1 MTDITSHTHEA
12 DVADLATHG
21 YQQRLHRGLGSFSS
35 FAAGF
40 SYISI
45 LTGMFQ
51 LFGFGY
57 GFGGPL
63 MFWTWI
69 LVLAG
74 QFAVALVF
82 AELSARY
89 PIAGSVYQWSKK
101 VASKPVSWLAGWTMM
116 IGSVVTVAAVAIAWQ
131 IVLPPIW
138 SGFQVFS
145 SNAQNAVFFG
155 CILIVIVTVI
165 NILGVNWMS
174 KINNVGVAAELIGV
188 AVIIILLFTHSKRSP
203 GVVLTTQ
210 GIGASAPGF
219 HTLGWL
225 APFLLASVM
234 AAYVMFG
241 FDTAGSLAE
250 ETKNPRR
257 TTPMAILRALGA
269 AGIAGLILLL
279 AALMAAGSLKVSDLG
294 AGGLPY
300 VLQSSLGDTLGK
312 ILLVDVAIAIFVCCL
327 AIQTAAI
334 RLAFSMARDHALPFG
349 EGLAHVSQQRH
360 APAAPAIVSGLVAI
374 AILVVDIGN
383 TQIFLTVTS
392 VSIVIVYLAYLMV
405 TVPVLAK
412 RLRGWPTAADAA
424 SGLTGIF
431 TMPRWAG
438 IAVNVFAAAYGLLM
452 GANLIWPRAAVYG
465 PGMYE
470 WGAVITVAAV
480 TAIGL
485 AYYFTAQHKREA
497 RIAAE
502 HAAEAPALA
511 GASD

>member
-1 MTDITSHTHEA
+1 MNLDTSHDT
-12 DVADLATHG
+12 DVADLAAHG
-21 YQQRLHRGLGSFSS
+21 YRQRLHRGLGSFSS

-101 VASKPVSWLAGWTMM
+101 VASKPVSWMAGWTMM
-116 IGSVVTVAAVAIAWQ
+116 VGSIVTVAAVAIAWQ
-131 IVLPPIW
+131 IVLPPVW

-145 SNAQNAVFFG
+145 SNAQNAVFWG

-165 NILGVNWMS
+165 NILGVGWMS

-188 AVIIILLFTHSKRSP
+188 AVIIILLFTHNKRSP

-225 APFLLASVM
+225 APFLLAAVM

-241 FDTAGSLAE
+241 FDTAGSLSE
-250 ETKNPRR
+250 ETRNPRR

-269 AGIAGLILLL
+269 AGVAGLILLL
-279 AALMAAGSLKVSDLG
+279 AALMAAGSLKPDDLA

-300 VLQSSLGDTLGK
+300 VLQSALGDTLGK

-349 EGLAHVSQQRH
+349 ESLARVSEQRK
-360 APAAPAIVSGLVAI
+360 APAAPAIISGLIAI

-383 TQIFLTVTS
+383 AQIFLTVTS

-405 TVPVLAK
+405 TLPVLGN
-412 RLRGWPTAADAA
+412 RLRGWPKSADAA

-465 PGMYE
+465 PGRYE
-470 WGAVITVAAV
+470 WGAVITVAVV

-485 AYYFTAQHKREA
+485 AYYFTAQHKKEA
-497 RIAAE
+497 SIAAG
-502 HAAEAPALA
+502 HAAAEAPALA
-511 GASD
+511 STTD

>member
-1 MTDITSHTHEA
+1 MNLDTSHDT
-12 DVADLATHG
+12 DVADLAAHG
-21 YQQRLHRGLGSFSS
+21 YSQRLHRGLGSFSS

-63 MFWTWI
+63 MFWAWV

-101 VASKPVSWLAGWTMM
+101 VANRAVSWLAGWTMM
-116 IGSVVTVAAVAIAWQ
+116 IGSIVTVAAVAIAWQ

-145 SNAQNAVFFG
+145 SNAQNAVFWG
-155 CILIVIVTVI
+155 CIVIVAVTII
-165 NILGVNWMS
+165 NILGVNLMS

-188 AVIIILLFTHSKRSP
+188 VVIIILLFTHSKRSP
-203 GVVLTTQ
+203 GVIFTTQ
-210 GIGASAPGF
+210 GIGVGQPGWT
-219 HTLGWL
+219 TLGWL
-225 APFLLASVM
+225 APFLLAAVM
-234 AAYVMFG
+234 PAYVMFG
-241 FDTAGSLAE
+241 FDTAGSLSE

-269 AGIAGLILLL
+269 AGVSGLILLL
-279 AALMAAGSLKVSDLG
+279 AALMAAGSLKPDDLA

-312 ILLVDVAIAIFVCCL
+312 ILLVDVAVAIFVCCL

-349 EGLAHVSQQRH
+349 ESLARVSEQRK
-360 APAAPAIVSGLVAI
+360 APAAPAIISGLIAI

-383 TQIFLTVTS
+383 AQIFLTVTS

-405 TVPVLAK
+405 TIPVLGN
-412 RLRGWPTAADAA
+412 RLRGWPRSADAA

-438 IAVNVFAAAYGLLM
+438 IAVNVFASAYGLLM
-452 GANLIWPRAAVYG
+452 ATNLIWPRAAIYG

-485 AYYFTAQHKREA
+485 AYYFTAQHKKEA
-497 RIAAE
+497 SIAAG

-511 GASD
+511 GTAD

>member
-1 MTDITSHTHEA
+1 MNIDTSHDT
-12 DVADLATHG
+12 DVADLAAQG
-21 YQQRLHRGLGSFSS
+21 YRQRLHRGLGGFSS

-63 MFWTWI
+63 MFWAWI

-101 VASKPVSWLAGWTMM
+101 VASKAVSWLAGWTMM
-116 IGSVVTVAAVAIAWQ
+116 IGSIVTVAAVAIAWQ

-145 SNAQNAVFFG
+145 SNAQNAVFWG

-165 NILGVNWMS
+165 NILGVNLMS

-188 AVIIILLFTHSKRSP
+188 VVIIILLFTHNKRSP
-203 GVVLTTQ
+203 GVIFTTQ
-210 GIGASAPGF
+210 GIGVGQPGWT
-219 HTLGWL
+219 TLGWL
-225 APFLLASVM
+225 APFLLAAVM
-234 AAYVMFG
+234 PAYVMFG
-241 FDTAGSLAE
+241 FDTAGSLSE
-250 ETKNPRR
+250 ETRNPRR

-279 AALMAAGSLKVSDLG
+279 AALMAAGSLKPADLA

-312 ILLVDVAIAIFVCCL
+312 ILLVDVAVAIFVCCL

-349 EGLAHVSQQRH
+349 ESLARVSEQRK
-360 APAAPAIVSGLVAI
+360 APAAPAIITGLIAI

-383 TQIFLTVTS
+383 SQIFLTVTS

-405 TVPVLAK
+405 TIPVLGN
-412 RLRGWPTAADAA
+412 RLRGWPKSADAA
-424 SGLTGIF
+424 SGLSGVF

-438 IAVNVFAAAYGLLM
+438 IAVNAFAAAYGLLM
-452 GANLIWPRAAVYG
+452 ATNLIWPRAAIYG

-485 AYYFTAQHKREA
+485 AYYFTTQHKKEA
-497 RIAAE
+497 SIAAG

-511 GASD
+511 GAPD